1 MTRHSVKRYEY
12 VSSSVSS
19 LAVGHREILL
29 STHTVFG
36 TGTFNSSPPSGGY
49 MRQWI
54 GSTLVHIMAC
64 RRFGAKP
71 LSQPILFFVSW
82 TLRNMLQWNLYQFTN
97 FPFTKMHL
105 KISSVKR
112 RPFSPGVGVG
122 WGGGWG
128 VKDPRNKMT
137 SWHKNASCTTCPLWW
152 ESTDYGQYTGF
163 PIDPCRRSHYTSN
176 KYPKMHHFETR
187 MCTHVLCRI
196 CEISLWWFYFDLII
210 SQIRR
215 AAVAQSCHDKWQ

>member
-1 MTRHSVKRYEY
+1 MFSIKRSQIFRYFYINSIRPTTRIYSIRFITESVMTRHSVKRYEY

-64 RRFGAKP
+64 RR
-71 LSQPILFFVSW
+71 
-82 TLRNMLQWNLYQFTN
+82 
-97 FPFTKMHL
+97 
-105 KISSVKR
+105 
-112 RPFSPGVGVG
+112 
-122 WGGGWG
+122 
-128 VKDPRNKMT
+128 
-137 SWHKNASCTTCPLWW
+137 
-152 ESTDYGQYTGF
+152 
-163 PIDPCRRSHYTSN
+163 SHYTSN